1 MYVSGQ
7 GLNVLT
13 FNRNDHKPHVFLT
26 ISSICK
32 KKQKNKTQNEIS
44 LTDQYNNQLCK
55 IELNMVF

>member
-1 MYVSGQ
+1 MTTNPMFSLQSVAFVKK
-7 GLNVLT
+7 N
-13 FNRNDHKPHVFLT
+13 
-26 ISSICK
+26 K